1 MGGVGYVNMR
11 GMDAQT
17 DLRTADREVLIEII
31 IRQQAIIES
40 LEKRIAQLEGRA
52 KAKGSGRMPGL
63 KPKADGKPAPSRKP
77 RKPRSRGFARTRMA
91 PTRRVEHTVERCP
104 DCAARLSGGWTQ
116 RTREVIDLPP
126 VPVEVVEHA
135 YVVRTCPRCRRRWRA
150 VAATGR
156 GGDGQAAV
164 GD

>member
-1 MGGVGYVNMR
+1 MSDAGMGGVGYVNMR

-63 KPKADGKPAPSRKP
+63 KPQSR
-77 RKPRSRGFARTRMA
+77 
-91 PTRRVEHTVERCP
+91 
-104 DCAARLSGGWTQ
+104 W
-116 RTREVIDLPP
+116 
-126 VPVEVVEHA
+126 
-135 YVVRTCPRCRRRWRA
+135 
-150 VAATGR
+150 
-156 GGDGQAAV
+156 
-164 GD
+164 